1 MEYLGLYNKPKAAVP
16 LGRKL
21 TGPKEAEQQQQMH
34 QLFIQLINYV
44 W

>member
-1 MEYLGLYNKPKAAVP
+1 MYSETKIIPFKMKYRVRVNIVLDIRVKN
-16 LGRKL
+16 
-21 TGPKEAEQQQQMH
+21 QQMH